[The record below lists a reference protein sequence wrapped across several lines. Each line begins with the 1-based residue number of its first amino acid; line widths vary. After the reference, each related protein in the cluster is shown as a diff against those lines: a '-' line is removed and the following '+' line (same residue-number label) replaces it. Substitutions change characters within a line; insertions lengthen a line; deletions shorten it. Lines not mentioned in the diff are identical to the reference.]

1 MGCSFVCK
9 VLNKKISPNRDFE
22 NPIKYLE
29 TKTKFSGVQLA
40 FTRLLKSCFDSKR
53 QPTDAATAV
62 SMITLLK
69 KENKEL

>member
-9 VLNKKISPNRDFE
+9 VLNRKISPNREFE
-22 NPIKYLE
+22 NLIKIFK

-53 QPTDAATAV
+53 QPTDAVTAV
-62 SMITLLK
+62 SIITLFK
-69 KENKEL
+69 KRK